1 MEEVIK
7 LIIKRNRE
15 RKVLTKED
23 VRFICNIIIK
33 GKHYEDYVKGIH
45 FKKVDPK
52 DDNTAGMYD
61 GENLYFY
68 GEGLDN
74 FADINFSQLDE
85 NIDGTRVDFINFF
98 ILVTIF
104 HELAHVRQS
113 VMQDFR
119 KNKEGQLYTI
129 CEKLHNVDNFYEE
142 NYKYDL
148 REVNAWALG
157 FMNAC
162 EMYNNLPETMI
173 SPFDR
178 SIYKS
183 LAINKMLSSY
193 SVSGKK
199 EIVVSP
205 SEKLFECADKYNLAN
220 YGVNKDKF
228 DQLIHMGQDFSLYR
242 KLCIGL
248 PLSFDSFA
256 YMNMLL
262 VCSNS
267 GDNFSFVKK
276 MQHHK

>member
-1 MEEVIK
+1 MEEIIK
-7 LIIKRNRE
+7 LIARRNKE
-15 RKVLTKED
+15 RKILSKED
-23 VRFICNIIIK
+23 VKKICRIIIN
-33 GKHYEDYVKGIH
+33 GKHYEEYVKKI
-45 FKKVDPK
+45 FTEKVK
-52 DDNTAGMYD
+52 TDDEETAGMYD

-68 GEGLDN
+68 GKGLDY
-74 FADINFSQLDE
+74 FSEINFNQLSD
-85 NIDGTRVDFINFF
+85 NIDGTRVDFYNFF
-98 ILVTIF
+98 GLVTIF
-104 HELAHVRQS
+104 HELAHVRQA
-113 VMQDFR
+113 VMEEYR

-129 CEKLHNVDNFYEE
+129 CEKLHNVDNFYED

-162 EMYNNLPETMI
+162 EMYAHLPEGLITPYDM
-173 SPFDR
+173 

-183 LAINKMLSSY
+183 FAINKMLSSY

-199 EIVVSP
+199 EIVLSP
-205 SEKLFECADKYNLAN
+205 SEKLFESADKYNLEN
-220 YGVNKDKF
+220 LGINKEKF
-228 DQLIHMGQDFSLYR
+228 KSLINMGPDFTLYR

-248 PLSFDSFA
+248 PISFDSFA

-267 GDNFSFVKK
+267 GDQFSFVKK

>member
-1 MEEVIK
+1 MDEVVK
-7 LIIKRNRE
+7 LVLRRNKE
-15 RKVLTKED
+15 RKILTKDD
-23 VRFICNIIIK
+23 VKKICNIIIK
-33 GKHYEDYVKGIH
+33 GKHYEEYVKDV
-45 FKKVDPK
+45 KCLKVNQKDP
-52 DDNTAGMYD
+52 DTAGMYD
-61 GENLYFY
+61 GEELYFF
-68 GEGLDN
+68 GEGLDK
-74 FADINFSQLDE
+74 FSDTNYSNLDE
-85 NIDGTRVDFINFF
+85 NIDGSRYDFINFF

-113 VMQDFR
+113 VMQDFK

-129 CEKLHNVDNFYEE
+129 CEKLHNVDDFYEE

-148 REVNAWALG
+148 REINAWALG

-162 EMYNNLPETMI
+162 EMYLHMPDEII
-173 SPFDR
+173 SPFDM

-183 LAINKMLSSY
+183 FAINKMLSSY

-199 EIVVSP
+199 EIVISP
-205 SEKLFECADKYNLAN
+205 AEKLFESADKYNLAN
-220 YGVNKDKF
+220 FGVNKEQFDK
-228 DQLIHMGQDFSLYR
+228 LIHMGEDFTLYR

-248 PLSFDSFA
+248 PMSFDSFA

-267 GDNFSFVKK
+267 GDRFSFVKK